1 MFLHLPSLPIL
12 SLLLDSGTSAKAT
25 TLWHLVVWT
34 PQVLWGLGANGLLI
48 GLVLKRK
55 RIHKLGGVLW
65 LPAAMVLVA
74 ILILRFLNGVTPF
87 AGLLMP
93 HYPEAYADDVV
104 PSMWM
109 LKGLGLLYGW
119 AILLLWYDSRQP
131 QPRRYE

>member
-1 MFLHLPSLPIL
+1 MFLHLPLLPVL
-12 SLLLDSGTSAKAT
+12 SLLLDSANSAAAT
-25 TLWHLVVWT
+25 TLWHILCWT
-34 PQVLWGLGANGLLI
+34 PQLLWGLCANGLLI

-65 LPAAMVLVA
+65 LPAAMVLAA
-74 ILILRFLNGVTPF
+74 ILIIRFLNGVTPF

-109 LKGLGLLYGW
+109 LKGLSLLYGW
-119 AILLLWYDSRQP
+119 AILMLWYDTRQQ
-131 QPRRYE
+131 QPRSYE